1 MKINDV
7 KNLSD
12 ADLCEAL
19 RCCGGTPPTGGCDIC
34 PCQEQIYSCADGI
47 VLEAARRLDHMTALR
62 AERDALIKQLRR
74 MGVEYESLDKA

>member
-1 MKINDV
+1 MKIDDV

-12 ADLCEAL
+12 ADICEAL
-19 RCCGGTPPTGGCDIC
+19 RVCSSDNLDDDCSIC
-34 PCQEQIYSCADGI
+34 PVQNLPLACNQ
-47 VLEAARRLDHMTALR
+47 VVMREAARRLDHMTALR